1 MADNNNSCTLDVETR
16 WVSTSAYTYIGDYK
30 YEILQEEYRLPGGNW
45 ITTNNTKLG
54 DNPTKV
60 GKKIRITMQNG
71 DVFSQSCGDDNG
83 VWHSYHE
90 ANWSALSETAIQH
103 MTNNTYDGVPVI
115 GGDLNYVEKIEFG
128 DCLTELGWR
137 YRNEPAE
144 IPCTSPKCLQPG
156 GGKGCGPSYWD
167 NDVSTSGEQ
176 LKYISMPS
184 FVKCGVKEIVFPNT
198 LRWIGDGEFAGNNL
212 RTLTIP
218 SSVESLG
225 LLRSFDQG
233 NPRSSCM
240 DSLHGVGAFASNKYL
255 KNITLNEGLKIIGQ
269 TTFNSCTSLERID
282 IPASLERIGR
292 YVFDG
297 CTNLKQIVFKGSTP
311 PSLICD
317 DDSIYYSERCLDPN
331 NYGLS
336 ANSATMIYVPC
347 GSKTAYTQ
355 AIQDFPAE
363 KIIEY
368 GGECG
373 DIPSIASMYL
383 PLFSYKIGTATTT
396 VYSVYESSQYT
407 QAVLDDQYAFSNV
420 IDGYADE
427 ITIPSTTYVDTVSV
441 TVDCEKF
448 IMNGDGWMISN
459 ATEVIVNTTGNA
471 YVGAGGRTRKIVFN
485 SGYTNNIGYSYG
497 SLPNLEEVYIH
508 DNISLNETF
517 KNCHKLRDVYI
528 TYSGSV
534 IVVNDDAPDY
544 AGDVSFEN
552 SYPTIHVPCNLFA
565 NYKSDS
571 FWSKFNI
578 VVDDCGYIS
587 YTTTGTPYCTG
598 YNKYVDVYH
607 VISCDSGSTW
617 ATAYTTPM
625 LVERNSTD
633 CGYPIYRWTQSGTT
647 CIGNDK
653 YQNNIK
659 ERSTDGGATWTV
671 VTPAEYS
678 ASTLIEVDSSD
689 CLKFVATY
697 SDNTRY
703 SATCDSSSSLTTAT
717 TRAHY
722 SSYTTMTT
730 AVVGSC
736 NTSIGVNAFRDC
748 SGLTSVAIPSSVT
761 GIGSGAFYGCSSL
774 TSITIPG
781 SVTNIDAHAFRYCSG
796 LTSVTIP
803 DSVTSIDI
811 TSFGSCK
818 GLTSVTIGS
827 GVTNIYYRAFS
838 NCGGLTSFT
847 IYATTPPTLGNEV
860 FLGSGSFPIYVPA
873 ASVDTYKSTTGWS
886 TYSSRI
892 FAIP

>member
-144 IPCTSPKCLQPG
+144 IPCTSPKCLEPG

-184 FVKCGVKEIVFPNT
+184 FVRCGVKEIVFPNT
-198 LRWIGDGEFAGNNL
+198 LRWIGDGEFAGNKL
-212 RTLTIP
+212 TTLTIP

-269 TTFNSCTSLERID
+269 TTFNSCTSLEMID
-282 IPASLERIGR
+282 IPASLEKIGR

-317 DDSIYYSERCLDPN
+317 DDSIYYSGRCLGPN

-368 GGECG
+368 GGACG

-383 PLFSYKIGTATTT
+383 PLFTYKIGTATTT
-396 VYSVYESSQYT
+396 VYSTYESSQYT
-407 QAVLDDQYAFSNV
+407 QAVLDNPYAFSDV

-427 ITIPSTTYVDTVSV
+427 ITIPSSTYVQTASTSSTSNFIIS

-448 IMNGDGWMISN
+448 IMNGSGKILSN
-459 ATEVIVNTTGNA
+459 ATEVIVNSTTNSF
-471 YVGAGGRTRKIVFN
+471 AGGGYRTRKIVFN
-485 SGYTNNIGYSYG
+485 SGYTGYIGYSYD

-508 DNISLNETF
+508 DNISINESF
-517 KNCHKLRDVYI
+517 KNCRRLADVYI

-552 SYPTIHVPCNLFA
+552 CYPTIHVPCNLIGS
-565 NYKSDS
+565 YKSDS
-571 FWSKFNI
+571 FWEKFNI
-578 VVDDCGYIS
+578 VSIDDCGYRS

-598 YNKYVDVYH
+598 YDKYVDVYH
-607 VISCDSGSTW
+607 IISCDSGSTW
-617 ATAYTTPM
+617 TTAYTTPM

-647 CIGNDK
+647 CIGYDK

-659 ERSTDGGATWTV
+659 EQSTDGGTTWTV

-678 ASTLIEVDSSD
+678 ASTLIEAGSLD
-689 CLKFVATY
+689 CTKFIATY
-697 SDNTRY
+697 SDNTSY
-703 SATCDSSSSLTTAT
+703 SAICDSSTGLTTAT
-717 TRAHY
+717 TRAH
-722 SSYTTMTT
+722 STSHTAMTT
-730 AVVGSC
+730 AIIGSC
-736 NTSIGVNAFRDC
+736 NAKIEDSCFSGCTS
-748 SGLTSVAIPSSVT
+748 LSSVT
-761 GIGSGAFYGCSSL
+761 IPNSVASIGSYAFSNCSSL
-774 TSITIPG
+774 TH
-781 SVTNIDAHAFRYCSG
+781 VD
-796 LTSVTIP
+796 IP
-803 DSVTSIDI
+803 DSVTY
-811 TSFGSCK
+811 TSDHAFATCTSLQSC
-818 GLTSVTIGS
+818 TIGS
-827 GVTNIYYRAFS
+827 GITTIASFTFS
-838 NCGGLTSFT
+838 NCSSLTYLT
-847 IYATTPPTLGNEV
+847 VMATTPPLALSIG
-860 FLGSGSFPIYVPA
+860 LGSSLQAIYVPA
-873 ASVDTYKSTTGWS
+873 GSVDAYKSAIGWS
-886 TYSSRI
+886 DYTSI
-892 FAIP
+892 IQAIPGS